1 MSNNDI
7 VRTSKISPRGYLE
20 DYIRYHLKHRSIVA
34 ATLMANWDNLP
45 ENKRLAH
52 GSHILMELG
61 GAIEELFA
69 FTYAIHKQCNVPPE
83 TPPEHVEVLFQ
94 HLFNYRHP
102 ELYSFMSNTR
112 FEDSLER
119 LFNLPDADEMA
130 AKFSFTTRLYK
141 KYVRHAEE
149 TLEAKKDTFFERD
162 FRSVFN
168 KLKHPFLVLA
178 PEYWEGGQKFVL
190 PILTESDDP
199 GLVAK
204 VIPFELSEKKLSVFA
219 DDIDYI
225 SQDLEFIIKLLLHR
239 P

>member
-1 MSNNDI
+1 MSGNEI
-7 VRTSKISPRGYLE
+7 VRTSRISPRRYLE
-20 DYIRYHLKHRSIVA
+20 DYIKHYLKHRSIVA
-34 ATLMANWDNLP
+34 ATLLANWDKLH

-52 GSHILMELG
+52 GSHVLIEFG

-69 FTYAIHKQCNVPPE
+69 FTYAIYKQCNVPQD
-83 TPPEHVEVLFQ
+83 TPPEHVEVFFQ
-94 HLFNYRHP
+94 HLFHYWHS
-102 ELYSFMSNTR
+102 ELYSFVRNTR

-141 KYVRHAEE
+141 KCVSHAEE
-149 TLEAKKDTFFERD
+149 TLEAKKDTFFDRD

-204 VIPFELSEKKLSVFA
+204 VIPFDLSEKKLSVFA
-219 DDIDYI
+219 GDIEYI